1 MAPPFHFQITR
12 RDTSVPV
19 SRILTLPFAMVHARG
34 VAAHTATSAVTDA
47 VGVCVGVEVGVA
59 VIGSEAGAGNGALG
73 GSGPLGDGV
82 SVDGGVAVG
91 KGMSAMNRPCDRGS
105 SPTGI
110 VSTTVSVAT
119 AITDTVSLNLLTR

>member
-59 VIGSEAGAGNGALG
+59 VIGAEAGAVNVALG
-73 GSGPLGDGV
+73 GAVALGDGV

-105 SPTGI
+105 SPPGT
-110 VSTTVSVAT
+110 VSTPVWRAT
-119 AITDTVSLNLLTR
+119 GPTN

>member
-34 VAAHTATSAVTDA
+34 LAAHTATSAVTDA

-59 VIGSEAGAGNGALG
+59 VIGSEAGAVNVALG
-73 GSGPLGDGV
+73 GAVALGGGV
-82 SVDGGVAVG
+82 SGEGGVAVG
-91 KGMSAMNRPCDRGS
+91 EGVWGVKRAWAR
-105 SPTGI
+105 
-110 VSTTVSVAT
+110 
-119 AITDTVSLNLLTR
+119 